1 MVEITLNH
9 TIVASKDNIESAKFY
24 ERIFG
29 FEFIKE
35 WGHFAVVKVNSTLTL
50 DFDTQE
56 SFSKNHYA
64 FKVSDQQFDQIFER
78 VKADNISF
86 GSGPRSSDDGKINNN
101 YGGRGVYFKDPNEHL
116 LEIIT
121 TDYVIE

>member
-1 MVEITLNH
+1 MMEITLNH
-9 TIVASKDNIESAKFY
+9 TIVASKNNVESAKFY
-24 ERIFG
+24 QKIFG

-56 SFSKNHYA
+56 NFSKNHYA
-64 FKVSDQQFDQIFER
+64 FKVNDQQFDEILKR
-78 VKADNISF
+78 VKSDNISF
-86 GSGPRSSDDGKINNN
+86 GSAPRSSNDGKINNN
-101 YGGRGVYFKDPNEHL
+101 YGGRGVYFEDPNEHL